1 VSYANSYDF
10 FKVKTRKQKTKEA
23 FFSDFFLYHQLAL
36 LSTDDLNFLQLKL
49 FTWMG
54 MI

>member
-1 VSYANSYDF
+1 MPIAMIFSRLKHEN
-10 FKVKTRKQKTKEA
+10 KKQKKP